1 MCIFKSEGSYLML
14 CSEGLIFVC
23 FARFLVSACLVVSL
37 GTLTVFAQPSHPLDL
52 SARDALIDRILTER
66 IETVLPDLMSRTG
79 IDCWILVSR
88 EYNEDPVLKTFLP
101 SNWFSARRRTILM
114 IFDHGPDQPLE
125 TLAVA
130 RYAVGKQFKSAWDP
144 EKMPDQWQRVRQI
157 IDERAPESIGV
168 NVSETFGLA
177 DGLTKTDYDALAQA
191 LGPQAAKLKSAETLS
206 VGWLESRSQ
215 TEIEIYP
222 KIVGLAHDLIARAFS
237 LEAITPDK
245 TTTGELEWWL
255 REAAARQNLDLWF
268 HPSISKQ
275 SRGQDNAT
283 AQAGSTSG
291 LSDVI
296 QPGDLLHVDF
306 GITYLRLNTDTQQH
320 AYLLREGESA
330 LPTELQVA
338 FDRGNRLQDILMNQF
353 KTGRSGNDL
362 LLASLAQMRAEKID
376 GKIYTHP
383 LGYHGHGAGPTIGLW
398 DQQREIPG
406 TGDYPVY
413 PNAAFSIELSATS
426 KIEGWEQDVRIMLEE
441 DAFFDGERTAFIN
454 GRQTTPILISTT
466 EN

>member
-1 MCIFKSEGSYLML
+1 
-14 CSEGLIFVC
+14 
-23 FARFLVSACLVVSL
+23 
-37 GTLTVFAQPSHPLDL
+37 
-52 SARDALIDRILTER
+52 
-66 IETVLPDLMSRTG
+66 
-79 IDCWILVSR
+79 
-88 EYNEDPVLKTFLP
+88 
-101 SNWFSARRRTILM
+101 
-114 IFDHGPDQPLE
+114 
-125 TLAVA
+125 
-130 RYAVGKQFKSAWDP
+130 
-144 EKMPDQWQRVRQI
+144 
-157 IDERAPESIGV
+157 
-168 NVSETFGLA
+168 
-177 DGLTKTDYDALAQA
+177 
-191 LGPQAAKLKSAETLS
+191 
-206 VGWLESRSQ
+206 
-215 TEIEIYP
+215 
-222 KIVGLAHDLIARAFS
+222 
-237 LEAITPDK
+237 
-245 TTTGELEWWL
+245 
-255 REAAARQNLDLWF
+255 
-268 HPSISKQ
+268 
-275 SRGQDNAT
+275 
-283 AQAGSTSG
+283 
-291 LSDVI
+291 
-296 QPGDLLHVDF
+296 PGDLLHVDF